1 MSFEGIKTKY
11 YTDVKLDICAG
22 MQFGTNNYK
31 MRKIGYEVI
40 RQYFDTKEKDFQVGR
55 EKIKR
60 VIN

>member
-22 MQFGTNNYK
+22 MQFGTKNYK
-31 MRKIGYEVI
+31 MRKIGYEII